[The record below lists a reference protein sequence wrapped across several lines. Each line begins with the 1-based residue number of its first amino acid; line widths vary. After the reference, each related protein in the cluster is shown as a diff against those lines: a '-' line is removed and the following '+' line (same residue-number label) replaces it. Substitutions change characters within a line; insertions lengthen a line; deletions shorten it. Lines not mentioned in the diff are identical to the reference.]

1 MSTFD
6 RLMVVVA
13 RELKVNTAGVS
24 EAAALADL
32 GLDSLAIA
40 ELMFALEEE
49 FGIDVSDL
57 NVTQM
62 PATVA
67 EVVHL
72 IDERLAPQT

>member
-1 MSTFD
+1 MSTFE
-6 RLMVVVA
+6 RLLVVVA
-13 RELKVNTAGVS
+13 RELKVDTAGVT
-24 EAAALADL
+24 EASALADL

-49 FGIDVSDL
+49 FGIDVSDI

-67 EVVHL
+67 EVIHI
-72 IDERLAPQT
+72 IDERLAAQA

>member
-1 MSTFD
+1 M
-6 RLMVVVA
+6 LVVS
-13 RELKVNTAGVS
+13 RELKVDTTGVG

-49 FGIDVSDL
+49 FGIDVSDI

-67 EVVHL
+67 EVIQI
-72 IDERLAPQT
+72 IDERLAAQT

>member
-1 MSTFD
+1 MSTFH
-6 RLMVVVA
+6 RLLAVVS
-13 RELKVNTAGVS
+13 RELKVNTDGVTES
-24 EAAALADL
+24 AALADM

-49 FGIDVSDL
+49 FSIDVSDI

-67 EVVHL
+67 EVIQI
-72 IDERLAPQT
+72 IDERLAQQA